1 MKYCSKPRVR
11 AIRATASSR
20 VYCKTHLT
28 VVVDY
33 RSACWD
39 ERRSVSTTVLD
50 LNPQVEQLTKQVF
63 RFLMARKKR
72 KEEVVSRAADFMSSD
87 NVRPLLHVDGMIGT
101 SATLDCQM
109 ANVIPLWRVIVKTL
123 KSLSYELKKGYFSWT
138 NPDRP
143 RFTSTLDSSATA
155 PTTGTTAAAVE
166 RTIVQQEAESKRVTC
181 WYKICMVSW
190 WMSGTIVFDD
200 DKLPSDLRDMR
211 PLETVR
217 YNIHYLGRMVS
228 SREHSCVENMNASR
242 RDWDHDC
249 ILSKSGVKCCII
261 VMYLPFECRQ
271 RTTN

>member
-101 SATLDCQM
+101 SAAHCQT
-109 ANVIPLWRVIVKTL
+109 AN
-123 KSLSYELKKGYFSWT
+123 
-138 NPDRP
+138 
-143 RFTSTLDSSATA
+143 
-155 PTTGTTAAAVE
+155 
-166 RTIVQQEAESKRVTC
+166 
-181 WYKICMVSW
+181 
-190 WMSGTIVFDD
+190 
-200 DKLPSDLRDMR
+200 
-211 PLETVR
+211 
-217 YNIHYLGRMVS
+217 
-228 SREHSCVENMNASR
+228 
-242 RDWDHDC
+242 
-249 ILSKSGVKCCII
+249 
-261 VMYLPFECRQ
+261 
-271 RTTN
+271 